1 MENYSL
7 TFNEEQLYNLR
18 DILDHVLEEDMDLIE
33 NPKTDIEKSLSRETR
48 LECVDEMM
56 QLFEIVNGKILELHE
71 MEGND

>member
-7 TFNEEQLYNLR
+7 IFNEEQLFNLR

-33 NPKTDIEKSLSRETR
+33 NPKTDIERSLSRETR
-48 LECVDEMM
+48 VEFVDEVM
-56 QLFEIVNGKILELHE
+56 QLFEIVNGKIIELYE

>member
-7 TFNEEQLYNLR
+7 TFNEEQLFNLR

-33 NPKTDIEKSLSRETR
+33 NPKTDIERSLSRETR
-48 LECVDEMM
+48 VEFVDEVM
-56 QLFEIVNGKILELHE
+56 QLFDIVNGKIIELFE

>member
-7 TFNEEQLYNLR
+7 TFNEEQLFNLR

-33 NPKTDIEKSLSRETR
+33 NPKTDIERSLSRETR
-48 LECVDEMM
+48 VEFVDEVM
-56 QLFEIVNGKILELHE
+56 QLFDIVNGKIIELYE

>member
-48 LECVDEMM
+48 VECVDEMM

>member
-7 TFNEEQLYNLR
+7 TFNEEQLFNLR

-33 NPKTDIEKSLSRETR
+33 NPKTDIERSLSRETR
-48 LECVDEMM
+48 VEFVDEVM
-56 QLFEIVNGKILELHE
+56 QLFEIVNGKIIELYE

>member
-1 MENYSL
+1 MENHSL

-48 LECVDEMM
+48 VKFVDEMM

>member
-1 MENYSL
+1 
-7 TFNEEQLYNLR
+7 
-18 DILDHVLEEDMDLIE
+18 MDLIE

-48 LECVDEMM
+48 VECVDEMM